1 MFKISKFLDSE
12 KENIEIFP
20 TELEINNK
28 KVNTLLIEVNGYIND
43 DEYTF
48 RFILSDINKIFK
60 IKVNEEACLDDDYLL
75 LDETMFTYNGVTDL
89 DTMCDIDVFRI
100 DDNNFEFNIMFQ
112 SYYPIIINNNNPIIY
127 EANGADSRFDNDFR
141 EAYLKLQSP
150 KCYNLIVLDGRFND
164 FCNAFE
170 LFNKSNTFIISDL
183 DNRDII
189 NQKSYKAHK
198 ILVDKGYANVFINNV
213 VKAINTLLR

>member
-20 TELEINNK
+20 IELEINNK
-28 KVNTLLIEVNGYIND
+28 KVNSLLIEVNSSIND

-100 DDNNFEFNIMFQ
+100 DDNNFEFNINFNT
-112 SYYPIIINNNNPIIY
+112 SEY
-127 EANGADSRFDNDFR
+127 NGLISFDCNLKK
-141 EAYLKLQSP
+141 YL
-150 KCYNLIVLDGRFND
+150 
-164 FCNAFE
+164 
-170 LFNKSNTFIISDL
+170 
-183 DNRDII
+183 
-189 NQKSYKAHK
+189 
-198 ILVDKGYANVFINNV
+198 
-213 VKAINTLLR
+213 

>member
-75 LDETMFTYNGVTDL
+75 LDETMFIYNGVTDL

-100 DDNNFEFNIMFQ
+100 DDNNFEFNINFNT
-112 SYYPIIINNNNPIIY
+112 SEY
-127 EANGADSRFDNDFR
+127 NGLISFDCNLKK
-141 EAYLKLQSP
+141 YL
-150 KCYNLIVLDGRFND
+150 
-164 FCNAFE
+164 
-170 LFNKSNTFIISDL
+170 
-183 DNRDII
+183 
-189 NQKSYKAHK
+189 
-198 ILVDKGYANVFINNV
+198 
-213 VKAINTLLR
+213 

>member
-20 TELEINNK
+20 IELEINNK
-28 KVNTLLIEVNGYIND
+28 KVNTLLIEANGYIND

-48 RFILSDINKIFK
+48 RFILSDIKKLSK

-100 DDNNFEFNIMFQ
+100 DDNNFEFNINFNT
-112 SYYPIIINNNNPIIY
+112 SEY
-127 EANGADSRFDNDFR
+127 NGLISFDCNLKK
-141 EAYLKLQSP
+141 YL
-150 KCYNLIVLDGRFND
+150 
-164 FCNAFE
+164 
-170 LFNKSNTFIISDL
+170 
-183 DNRDII
+183 
-189 NQKSYKAHK
+189 
-198 ILVDKGYANVFINNV
+198 
-213 VKAINTLLR
+213 

>member
-28 KVNTLLIEVNGYIND
+28 KVNTLLIEVNGSIND

-100 DDNNFEFNIMFQ
+100 DDDNFEFNINFNA
-112 SYYPIIINNNNPIIY
+112 SEYGGII
-127 EANGADSRFDNDFR
+127 SFD
-141 EAYLKLQSP
+141 
-150 KCYNLIVLDGRFND
+150 YNLKKYL
-164 FCNAFE
+164 
-170 LFNKSNTFIISDL
+170 
-183 DNRDII
+183 
-189 NQKSYKAHK
+189 
-198 ILVDKGYANVFINNV
+198 
-213 VKAINTLLR
+213 

>member
-20 TELEINNK
+20 IELEINNK

-48 RFILSDINKIFK
+48 RFILSDIKKLSK

-100 DDNNFEFNIMFQ
+100 DDNNFEFNINFNT
-112 SYYPIIINNNNPIIY
+112 SEY
-127 EANGADSRFDNDFR
+127 NGLISFDCNLKK
-141 EAYLKLQSP
+141 YL
-150 KCYNLIVLDGRFND
+150 
-164 FCNAFE
+164 
-170 LFNKSNTFIISDL
+170 
-183 DNRDII
+183 
-189 NQKSYKAHK
+189 
-198 ILVDKGYANVFINNV
+198 
-213 VKAINTLLR
+213 

>member
-20 TELEINNK
+20 IELEINNK

-100 DDNNFEFNIMFQ
+100 DDNNFEFNINFNTSEYNGLISFDCNLKKYLWYFFIFLEDNKVGLIILDVTLSDVNDNTVTVYMKRIREKLD
-112 SYYPIIINNNNPIIY
+112 SDIIIT
-127 EANGADSRFDNDFR
+127 
-141 EAYLKLQSP
+141 LK
-150 KCYNLIVLDGRFND
+150 GM
-164 FCNAFE
+164 
-170 LFNKSNTFIISDL
+170 
-183 DNRDII
+183 
-189 NQKSYKAHK
+189 
-198 ILVDKGYANVFINNV
+198 GYRIDEE
-213 VKAINTLLR
+213 

>member
-20 TELEINNK
+20 IELEINNK

-75 LDETMFTYNGVTDL
+75 LGETMFTYNGVTDL

-100 DDNNFEFNIMFQ
+100 DDNNFEFNINFNT
-112 SYYPIIINNNNPIIY
+112 SEY
-127 EANGADSRFDNDFR
+127 NGLISFDCNLKK
-141 EAYLKLQSP
+141 YL
-150 KCYNLIVLDGRFND
+150 
-164 FCNAFE
+164 
-170 LFNKSNTFIISDL
+170 
-183 DNRDII
+183 
-189 NQKSYKAHK
+189 
-198 ILVDKGYANVFINNV
+198 
-213 VKAINTLLR
+213 

>member
-75 LDETMFTYNGVTDL
+75 LDETMFTYKGVTDL

-100 DDNNFEFNIMFQ
+100 DDNNFEFNINFNT
-112 SYYPIIINNNNPIIY
+112 SEY
-127 EANGADSRFDNDFR
+127 NGLISFDCNLKK
-141 EAYLKLQSP
+141 YL
-150 KCYNLIVLDGRFND
+150 
-164 FCNAFE
+164 
-170 LFNKSNTFIISDL
+170 
-183 DNRDII
+183 
-189 NQKSYKAHK
+189 
-198 ILVDKGYANVFINNV
+198 
-213 VKAINTLLR
+213 

>member
-20 TELEINNK
+20 IELEINNK

-100 DDNNFEFNIMFQ
+100 DDNNFEFNINFNTSEYNGLISFDCNLKKYLWYFFIFLEDNKVGLIILDVTLSDVNDNTVTVYMKRIREKLD
-112 SYYPIIINNNNPIIY
+112 SDIIIT
-127 EANGADSRFDNDFR
+127 
-141 EAYLKLQSP
+141 LK
-150 KCYNLIVLDGRFND
+150 GM
-164 FCNAFE
+164 
-170 LFNKSNTFIISDL
+170 
-183 DNRDII
+183 
-189 NQKSYKAHK
+189 
-198 ILVDKGYANVFINNV
+198 GYRIDE
-213 VKAINTLLR
+213 K

>member
-48 RFILSDINKIFK
+48 RFILTDIKKIFK

-100 DDNNFEFNIMFQ
+100 DDNNFEFNINFNT
-112 SYYPIIINNNNPIIY
+112 SEY
-127 EANGADSRFDNDFR
+127 NGLISFDCNLKK
-141 EAYLKLQSP
+141 YL
-150 KCYNLIVLDGRFND
+150 
-164 FCNAFE
+164 
-170 LFNKSNTFIISDL
+170 
-183 DNRDII
+183 
-189 NQKSYKAHK
+189 
-198 ILVDKGYANVFINNV
+198 
-213 VKAINTLLR
+213 

>member
-100 DDNNFEFNIMFQ
+100 DDNNFEFNINFNT
-112 SYYPIIINNNNPIIY
+112 SEY
-127 EANGADSRFDNDFR
+127 NGLISFDCNLKK
-141 EAYLKLQSP
+141 YL
-150 KCYNLIVLDGRFND
+150 
-164 FCNAFE
+164 
-170 LFNKSNTFIISDL
+170 
-183 DNRDII
+183 
-189 NQKSYKAHK
+189 
-198 ILVDKGYANVFINNV
+198 
-213 VKAINTLLR
+213 

>member
-89 DTMCDIDVFRI
+89 DTICDIDVFRI
-100 DDNNFEFNIMFQ
+100 DDNNFEFNINFNT
-112 SYYPIIINNNNPIIY
+112 SEY
-127 EANGADSRFDNDFR
+127 NGLISFDCNLKK
-141 EAYLKLQSP
+141 YL
-150 KCYNLIVLDGRFND
+150 
-164 FCNAFE
+164 
-170 LFNKSNTFIISDL
+170 
-183 DNRDII
+183 
-189 NQKSYKAHK
+189 
-198 ILVDKGYANVFINNV
+198 
-213 VKAINTLLR
+213 

>member
-20 TELEINNK
+20 IELEINNK
-28 KVNTLLIEVNGYIND
+28 KVNSLLIEVNGYIND

-100 DDNNFEFNIMFQ
+100 DDNNFEFNINFNTSEYNGLISFDCNLKKYLWYFFIFLEDNKVGLIILDVTLSDVNDNTVTVYMKRIREKLD
-112 SYYPIIINNNNPIIY
+112 SDIIIT
-127 EANGADSRFDNDFR
+127 
-141 EAYLKLQSP
+141 LK
-150 KCYNLIVLDGRFND
+150 GM
-164 FCNAFE
+164 
-170 LFNKSNTFIISDL
+170 
-183 DNRDII
+183 
-189 NQKSYKAHK
+189 
-198 ILVDKGYANVFINNV
+198 GYRIDE
-213 VKAINTLLR
+213 K

>member
-20 TELEINNK
+20 IELEINNK

-100 DDNNFEFNIMFQ
+100 DDNNFEFNINFNT
-112 SYYPIIINNNNPIIY
+112 SEY
-127 EANGADSRFDNDFR
+127 NGLISFDCNLKK
-141 EAYLKLQSP
+141 YL
-150 KCYNLIVLDGRFND
+150 
-164 FCNAFE
+164 
-170 LFNKSNTFIISDL
+170 
-183 DNRDII
+183 
-189 NQKSYKAHK
+189 
-198 ILVDKGYANVFINNV
+198 
-213 VKAINTLLR
+213 

>member
-100 DDNNFEFNIMFQ
+100 DDNNFEFNINFNTSEYNGLISFDCNLKKYLWYFFIFLEDNKVGLIILDVTLSDVNDNTVTVYMKRIREKLD
-112 SYYPIIINNNNPIIY
+112 SDIIIT
-127 EANGADSRFDNDFR
+127 
-141 EAYLKLQSP
+141 LK
-150 KCYNLIVLDGRFND
+150 GM
-164 FCNAFE
+164 
-170 LFNKSNTFIISDL
+170 
-183 DNRDII
+183 
-189 NQKSYKAHK
+189 
-198 ILVDKGYANVFINNV
+198 GYRIDE
-213 VKAINTLLR
+213 K

>member
-100 DDNNFEFNIMFQ
+100 DEDNFEFNINFNT
-112 SYYPIIINNNNPIIY
+112 SEY
-127 EANGADSRFDNDFR
+127 NGLISFDCNLKK
-141 EAYLKLQSP
+141 YL
-150 KCYNLIVLDGRFND
+150 
-164 FCNAFE
+164 
-170 LFNKSNTFIISDL
+170 
-183 DNRDII
+183 
-189 NQKSYKAHK
+189 
-198 ILVDKGYANVFINNV
+198 
-213 VKAINTLLR
+213 